1 MTLILSILNV
11 HTKWS
16 PTNTLGE
23 DTIIA
28 WNWLARIVCNR
39 FFVHTFQSKFEIKKT
54 SEAVSWLE
62 LCFARGIGFKPITS
76 GTEVFALNRTAV
88 AAYIELK
95 RYCCLLSSCSF
106 YTSMLVH
113 QCFYMIYY
121 IIYCNHKNINKS
133 LSKSLQIWYS
143 FIFDRIFWLKS

>member
-1 MTLILSILNV
+1 MTLILSITNV
-11 HTKWS
+11 HTQWS

-23 DTIIA
+23 DT
-28 WNWLARIVCNR
+28 RIVWNR
-39 FFVHTFQSKFEIKKT
+39 FFVHTFQSKFEVKKT

-76 GTEVFALNRTAV
+76 GDTQGTEVFALNRTAV
-88 AAYIELK
+88 TAYIELK
-95 RYCCLLSSCSF
+95 RYCCLPSSCSF

-121 IIYCNHKNINKS
+121 IIYCNHKNIIKS
-133 LSKSLQIWYS
+133 LSKSLQI
-143 FIFDRIFWLKS
+143 